1 MKTEALKV
9 LIQKS
14 LPQLNEV
21 YSSNEPI
28 QSPGKNP
35 FPVVNQLPGPGFKIS
50 PKTVSSIEFDSEG
63 KMLLSNGDYTIPVMT
78 YCMKS
83 SGRSPDAHIYSL
95 SQLKGKR
102 ASIIRSINANAL
114 LKFSPKDIQILSWS
128 LQAGLKYEE
137 LTAESKKIINEIVPR
152 FQPELKESLITT
164 VANKWDQISN
174 TTYGLLPSFD
184 QSSESLIAEFGELGQ
199 QINAIRHFKNKIE
212 KVGNNFES
220 LSQLIEVNEQSKAN
234 RKFNLNTSWSQIND
248 RVYARFITEGHY
260 QDIGYA
266 QIRVLSDSQKRA
278 VNSKNE
284 NKAIIDI
291 MSWLANPNDP
301 NIQPL
306 SFSTLYG
313 YGGVAVVPA
322 LIEAPLAAVI
332 LLAAVL
338 SAKIIDW
345 DKFFE
350 LKDVLKNSSDAEV
363 QKALDEGTRVL
374 NKAHD
379 ELEKPARDAGIITG
393 KSKNTSKDKNKETRE
408 YTKPGGNEELKK
420 DFGRIPGETSKASDG
435 TEIKTL
441 PDGTR
446 VVHRPQ
452 TDNKVPTLE
461 IQPSK
466 NGSISPK
473 TRIKIR
479 YPHE

>member
-1 MKTEALKV
+1 MKTEALKI

-21 YSSNEPI
+21 YSSNEPL
-28 QSPGKNP
+28 QPPGKNP
-35 FPVVNQLPGPGFKIS
+35 FPVVNQLPGPVFKIS
-50 PKTVSSIEFDSEG
+50 PKTVSSIKFDSEG

-83 SGRSPDAHIYSL
+83 GGRSPDAHIYSL

-137 LTAESKKIINEIVPR
+137 LTAESKKIIDEIVPG
-152 FQPELKESLITT
+152 FQPELKESFIAT
-164 VANKWDQISN
+164 VANKWDQISE
-174 TTYGLLPSFD
+174 TTHGRLPGFEK
-184 QSSESLIAEFGELGQ
+184 SSESLTAEFGELGQ
-199 QINAIRHFKNKIE
+199 KINEIRHFKNKIE
-212 KVGNNFES
+212 KVGNDFES
-220 LSQLIEVNEQSKAN
+220 LSQLIEANEQSKAN
-234 RKFNLNTSWSQIND
+234 KKFNLSTPWSQIND

-260 QDIGYA
+260 QDIGYV
-266 QIRVLSDSQKRA
+266 QIRVLPDSQKRA
-278 VNSKNE
+278 INSTNE

-322 LIEAPLAAVI
+322 LTEAPLAAVI
-332 LLAAVL
+332 LLATVL

-350 LKDVLKNSSDAEV
+350 LKDILKNSSDAEV

-374 NKAHD
+374 N
-379 ELEKPARDAGIITG
+379 
-393 KSKNTSKDKNKETRE
+393 
-408 YTKPGGNEELKK
+408 TKPGGNEKLKK
-420 DFGRIPGETSKASDG
+420 DFDKIPGESSKASDG

-479 YPHE
+479 YPQE